1 MQRQWHNAVMAVAVC
16 IIASGC
22 AGISGGVTAGL
33 EDVDDTIELTEV
45 PFFPQVTDQCGPAA
59 LAMILN
65 ASGVGADPEALK
77 SRIYIPGREGSLQLE
92 LLAATRAYDRL
103 AYSIDPDLQALVAE
117 LRAGRP
123 VLVLQNLGIGLAPV
137 WHYAVVVGYLPEDR
151 RFVLRSGDQRRYL
164 IDARRF
170 VRTWHRAENWGV
182 VALRPDELPAQPDPQ
197 RYLRSVAALESVGA
211 TSVARSGYRA
221 AVEQWP
227 LNGLAWLGLGNASYA
242 EGDLDI
248 ARLAYQAMLDLEP
261 GNLIALNNIAQVK
274 AEQGCIREARDAID
288 QAFSILAPGD
298 PMHQHLRQTRR
309 EIEARPLA
317 DTRACRMAL

>member
-33 EDVDDTIELTEV
+33 EDADNTIELTEV

-59 LAMILN
+59 LATILN

-92 LLAATRAYDRL
+92 LMAATRAYDRL
-103 AYSIDPDLQALVAE
+103 AYSIDPELQALVAE

-123 VLVLQNLGIGLAPV
+123 VLVLQNLGIGVAPI

-151 RFVLRSGDQRRYL
+151 QFVLRSGDQRRYL

-170 VRTWHRAENWGV
+170 VRTWLRAENWGV
-182 VALRPDELPAQPDPQ
+182 VALFGRRARVGRRNERGALWLSCRGRAMAAQRSCMARPWQCLLC
-197 RYLRSVAALESVGA
+197 RG
-211 TSVARSGYRA
+211 RSGYRQA
-221 AVEQWP
+221 CVSDNAGSRARQPDCIEQ
-227 LNGLAWLGLGNASYA
+227 YC
-242 EGDLDI
+242 
-248 ARLAYQAMLDLEP
+248 P
-261 GNLIALNNIAQVK
+261 GK
-274 AEQGCIREARDAID
+274 G
-288 QAFSILAPGD
+288 
-298 PMHQHLRQTRR
+298 
-309 EIEARPLA
+309 
-317 DTRACRMAL
+317 

>member
-22 AGISGGVTAGL
+22 AGISGGGTAGL
-33 EDVDDTIELTEV
+33 EDADNTIELTEV

-59 LAMILN
+59 LATILN
-65 ASGVGADPEALK
+65 ASGVGADPVALE

-117 LRAGRP
+117 LEAGRP
-123 VLVLQNLGIGLAPV
+123 VLVLQNLGIGVAPV

-164 IDARRF
+164 VEVHRFARSWR
-170 VRTWHRAENWGV
+170 RADNWGIV
-182 VALRPDELPAQPDPQ
+182 VLRPGELPAQPEAQ

-211 TSVARSGYRA
+211 TSAARSGYRA

-242 EGDLDI
+242 GGDLDT
-248 ARLAYQAMLDLEP
+248 ARLAYQTMLGLEP
-261 GNLIALNNIAQVK
+261 GNLIALNNIAHVR
-274 AEQGCIREARDAID
+274 AEQGCVREAREAIER
-288 QAFSILAPGD
+288 AFSIVAPGD
-298 PMHQHLRQTRR
+298 PMHQHLRQTQR

-317 DTRACRMAL
+317 DKCL